1 MDNMKNNESSHDAY
15 NTSGNTFQG
24 ENKKDA
30 ATKSKGGCGCGC
42 KAAPVQDDVIEIE
55 EDDLVY

>member
-1 MDNMKNNESSHDAY
+1 MDNMKNSESKNNAY

-24 ENKKDA
+24 QNKQDSA
-30 ATKSKGGCGCGC
+30 PKSSGCGCGC
-42 KAAPVQDDVIEIE
+42 KAAPVEDDVIEIE